1 MAKQRT
7 HSIEF
12 KRQVVQD
19 YLGGETLYGLAK
31 RHEISRTLIRV
42 WLAKHE
48 AGVLDSDTA
57 AADMLADYEARIAA
71 LERLEGKRPDRAATP
86 AVRCNDR
93 QRPRRADLPEPCREH
108 RADKPEPALGCRH
121 QLHRY
126 RDQLRLSRCDPRRL
140 VTASCRLCDRQG
152 DRRTFSAC
160 RIA

>member
-1 MAKQRT
+1 MAKHRT

-57 AADMLADYEARIAA
+57 AADMLADYEHAR
-71 LERLEGKRPDRAATP
+71 
-86 AVRCNDR
+86 
-93 QRPRRADLPEPCREH
+93 
-108 RADKPEPALGCRH
+108 
-121 QLHRY
+121 
-126 RDQLRLSRCDPRRL
+126 QLRSASTSVVAGPL
-140 VTASCRLCDRQG
+140 VSPSQKDAG
-152 DRRTFSAC
+152 
-160 RIA
+160 